1 MREVAAIKQQK
12 LFFSVGGALLLAFFV
27 MAFSLTQPETAA
39 ALVRRALRL
48 SAESVIPSLA
58 VFAIGAKILVKSGA
72 CAGLGRT
79 PLRHL
84 FTPLGVSAAGFSA
97 FLIGLVSGFPMGAA
111 ALSDLV
117 SRGEM
122 TREEA
127 ESLLPFCNNAG
138 PAFVIGTVGAA
149 FFGSARFGVILFA
162 AQTAAAVLGVMMTAP
177 ARRKFISASCGA
189 EKREMPAG
197 RKGVSSTAGVIA
209 SSVAEGAAAMLSV
222 CGFVVFFAVVSG
234 AVSHVMQALNLN
246 MDALGTA
253 LLTGALEVSGG
264 FAALAETA
272 LPPFAL
278 LAVSGAML
286 GFGGISVWMQ
296 AADRA
301 GAAALSM
308 SHYFRGKLLCA
319 GLCAAFSVLF
329 GIIFQSKWGGL
340 YAVGMILLWILSGI
354 LFRFVKN
361 HLFFKKRVEK

>member
-12 LFFSVGGALLLAFFV
+12 TFFSLGGALILAGFV
-27 MAFSLTQPETAA
+27 MVFSLIRPEAA
-39 ALVRRALRL
+39 SSLVRGALRL
-48 SAESVIPSLA
+48 SVESVIPSLA
-58 VFAIGAKILVKSGA
+58 VFAVGAKILVKSGA
-72 CAGLGRT
+72 CAGAART
-79 PLRHL
+79 PLAHL
-84 FTPLGVSAAGFSA
+84 AAPLGVSAAGFSA

-117 SRGEM
+117 LRGEM

-149 FFGSARFGVILFA
+149 FFGSAQFGVILFA
-162 AQTAAAVLGVMMTAP
+162 AQTAAAVLGVMLTAP

-189 EKREMPAG
+189 EKREVPAG
-197 RKGVSSTAGVIA
+197 RKGASAAGVIA
-209 SSVAEGAAAMLSV
+209 SSIAEGAAAMLSV

-246 MDALGTA
+246 IGVLGTA
-253 LLTGALEVSGG
+253 LLTGVLEVSGG
-264 FAALAETA
+264 FAALSGTA

-301 GAAALSM
+301 GAASLSM
-308 SHYFRGKLLCA
+308 SRYFSGKLLCA
-319 GLCAAFSVLF
+319 GLCAVFCVLF
-329 GIIFQSKWGGL
+329 GILFQSRRGGFF
-340 YAVGMILLWILSGI
+340 AAGVIFLWILAGI

-361 HLFFKKRVEK
+361 HLFFKKGVEK